1 MQQLLVVKGNGT
13 DIVIRS
19 KGSAKFSEVLTEKP
33 GGSVLFVMD
42 NVARAYEFAR
52 DASFANKHQILA
64 QLRTDQYHVRG
75 GVQFIC
81 DALYETFLKVEWSKS
96 GKTPTLWIANQQYR
110 LFRLVGSHPLK
121 VDTSPYL
128 ERFAAYEVGDS
139 TMTTLKTVVN
149 GFTIP

>member
-1 MQQLLVVKGNGT
+1 MHQLLVVQGNGT

-19 KGSAKFSEVLTEKP
+19 KGAGKFLEVLSETP
-33 GGSVLFVMD
+33 GGSLLFVLD
-42 NVARAYEFAR
+42 GVARTYCFNR
-52 DASFANKHQILA
+52 DTSFANKHEILA
-64 QLRTDQYHVRG
+64 QLRTNQYHVRG
-75 GVQFIC
+75 TVQFIC
-81 DALYETFLKVEWSKS
+81 DALHETFLKVEWSKS

-110 LFRLVGSHPLK
+110 LFRLVGSQPLK